1 LGRIRNH
8 LYHHWH
14 VYAAA
19 IIGGFV
25 FLATGSLSD
34 PERTLAAGDCF
45 FAVYLLAAAV
55 AIYRID
61 AEGLRK
67 RAAYEDEGILIVIL
81 IALGMIG
88 LSSLSIVT
96 VLRAKGAPSPF
107 DIGLAIAG
115 VPLAWTALHTIAAF
129 HYANLYYGRKGEAKN
144 AQSVRGLDFKNA
156 KDPGVWEFLYYAFTI
171 GMTAQTSDTEV
182 TDTRMRRATL
192 GHSVVSYFYTTA
204 IVAMAVNAVV
214 NLAAK

>member
-1 LGRIRNH
+1 MRRFRNH
-8 LYHHWH
+8 FHHHWH
-14 VYAAA
+14 VYLAAL
-19 IIGGFV
+19 IGGLV
-25 FLATGSLSD
+25 FLLAGSLSG
-34 PERTLAAGDCF
+34 PEKTLVAGDSF
-45 FAVYLLAAAV
+45 FAVYLLAAAA
-55 AIYRID
+55 AIYRLD

-67 RAAYEDEGILIVIL
+67 RAGSEDEGILIVIL

-96 VLRAKGAPSPF
+96 VLRAKDTPSQL
-107 DIGLAIAG
+107 DIALAIAG

-129 HYANLYYGRKGEAKN
+129 HYANLYYGRKGDAKN
-144 AQSVRGLDFKNA
+144 SQSVRGLEFKNT
-156 KDPGVWEFLYYAFTI
+156 KEPGIWEFLYYAFTI

-182 TDTRMRRATL
+182 VDTKMRRATL

-214 NLAAK
+214 NLAGK

>member
-1 LGRIRNH
+1 
-8 LYHHWH
+8 
-14 VYAAA
+14 VYLAAVV
-19 IIGGFV
+19 GGLA
-25 FLATGSLSD
+25 FLLAGNLTG
-34 PERTLAAGDCF
+34 PERTLVAGDGF
-45 FAVYLLAAAV
+45 FAAYLLTAAI
-55 AIYRID
+55 AIYRLD

-67 RAAYEDEGILIVIL
+67 RAASEDEGILIVIL

-96 VLRAKGAPSPF
+96 VLRAKGSPSHL
-107 DIGLAIAG
+107 DIALAIAG

-129 HYANLYYGRKGEAKN
+129 HYANLYYGRKGDAKN
-144 AQSVRGLDFKNA
+144 SQSVRGLEFKNA
-156 KDPGVWEFLYYAFTI
+156 KEPGIWEFLYYAFTI

-182 TDTRMRRATL
+182 VDTKMRRATL

>member
-1 LGRIRNH
+1 
-8 LYHHWH
+8 
-14 VYAAA
+14 
-19 IIGGFV
+19 V
-25 FLATGSLSD
+25 FLSAGSLSG
-34 PERTLAAGDCF
+34 PEKTLVAGDSF
-45 FAVYLLAAAV
+45 FVVYLLAAAA
-55 AIYRID
+55 AIYRLD

-67 RAAYEDEGILIVIL
+67 RAASEDEGIFIVIL

-96 VLRAKGAPSPF
+96 VLRAKDTPSQL
-107 DIGLAIAG
+107 DIALAIAG

-129 HYANLYYGRKGEAKN
+129 HYANLYYGRKGDAKN
-144 AQSVRGLDFKNA
+144 SQSVRGLEFKNS
-156 KDPGVWEFLYYAFTI
+156 KEPGIWEFLYYAFTI

-182 TDTRMRRATL
+182 VETRMRRATL
-192 GHSVVSYFYTTA
+192 GHSVISYFYTTA